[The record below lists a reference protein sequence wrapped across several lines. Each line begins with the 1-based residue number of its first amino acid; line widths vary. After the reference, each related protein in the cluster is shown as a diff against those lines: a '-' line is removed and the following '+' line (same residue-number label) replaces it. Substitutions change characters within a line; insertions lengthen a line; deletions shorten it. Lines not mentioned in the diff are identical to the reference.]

1 LVLQKWFCQKRE
13 IPLVG
18 TKDAMYLRS

>member
-1 LVLQKWFCQKRE
+1 LVLQKWFCQKSE